1 MNNYDKLQKDN
12 EKKREKGQWGV
23 NYAASQNG
31 FWLSIKGGRENKCS
45 WIGGGGARKQSKR
58 SVQKIIF
65 PYCSAQ
71 NQRTDQLCYIRTH
84 MKIEKIRKIRYIG
97 AECRLGYYRRMIYF
111 WKDPTFHLSERKR
124 QSNICL
130 LNQRIKYTVVF
141 YYTGSSVI
149 RSVVTPLQ

>member
-12 EKKREKGQWGV
+12 EKKREKQQWG
-23 NYAASQNG
+23 ASQNR

-45 WIGGGGARKQSKR
+45 WIEGKKSRKQSKR
-58 SVQKIIF
+58 LVQKIIF
-65 PYCSAQ
+65 PYSLVQ
-71 NQRTDQLCYIRTH
+71 NQMTEQLCYIITH
-84 MKIEKIRKIRYIG
+84 MKIEKFSKIRYIG
-97 AECRLGYYRRMIYF
+97 AECRLGYYKRMIHF
-111 WKDPTFHLSERKR
+111 WKDPIFHLSERKR
-124 QSNICL
+124 QSL